1 MKKLI
6 FTLVIPAALVFIGC
20 SDNEIKPDAYG
31 SFEATEVIVSAE
43 AGGKLLEFNVDE
55 GQTLDENIQV
65 GFIDTVQLTL
75 KKEQLTAQKRTIG
88 TKFGTVSAQVNVL
101 QQQKENALVEKSR
114 IERLLKDEAAS
125 QKQLDDINGNI
136 DVINSQINQVRTQN
150 TGTIKEMETIDVQ
163 IAQLD
168 DQVKKSV
175 IYNPIKGTV
184 LLKFVEPSE
193 VVNYGKPLYKI
204 ADMTTMELRVYV
216 SGAQLSG
223 IKIGDK
229 VKVLIDADKDSYKE
243 LEGTISWIS
252 SKAEFTPKIIQT
264 KEERVNLVYAVKI
277 KVPND
282 GTIKIGMPG
291 EVIFNSSK

>member
-1 MKKLI
+1 MKNILMIALI
-6 FTLVIPAALVFIGC
+6 IAAAGLSGC

-31 SFEATEVIVSAE
+31 SFEATEIIVSAE

-55 GQTLDENIQV
+55 GQVLEQNTLV
-65 GFIDTVQLTL
+65 GFIDTVQLSL
-75 KKEQLTAQKRTIG
+75 KKEQLIAQKKAAG

-101 QQQKENALVEKSR
+101 HQQKENALVEKER

-150 TGTIKEMETIDVQ
+150 SSTAREMETIDVQ
-163 IAQLD
+163 IAQIE

-184 LLKFVEPSE
+184 LLKFAEPSE

-216 SGAQLSG
+216 SGAQLSN

-243 LEGTISWIS
+243 LEGVISWIS

-277 KVPND
+277 KVAND
-282 GTIKIGMPG
+282 GSIKIGMPG
-291 EVIFNSSK
+291 EVIFKK